1 MPIVSVLFSCL
12 LNQTVPYFS
21 FLHLSSRCC
30 LLNRAHKSKP
40 ILNFLKL
47 VCAGWVQSYEIP
59 LLLHQAHSL
68 YRKGAVIEK
77 QSLWKCGPGL
87 PEILV
92 LVAERKGKEDRV
104 QGRDKKDKE
113 MRRKERREYRGK
125 RGADYKLTLI
135 WDRSRGSRL
144 QTILLS
150 AYVPHV
156 TWTYAKQTINHQGT
170 EKAFCCKAAC

>member
-1 MPIVSVLFSCL
+1 M
-12 LNQTVPYFS
+12 
-21 FLHLSSRCC
+21 
-30 LLNRAHKSKP
+30 
-40 ILNFLKL
+40 
-47 VCAGWVQSYEIP
+47 
-59 LLLHQAHSL
+59 
-68 YRKGAVIEK
+68 
-77 QSLWKCGPGL
+77 
-87 PEILV
+87 

-113 MRRKERREYRGK
+113 MRRKERREYRAK

-135 WDRSRGSRL
+135 WDCSL

-170 EKAFCCKAAC
+170 GKAVFAAKLHVNLIIYYYRI